1 MALRA
6 ANWAAAEYVGG
17 IPMVVFSAL
26 IFRLSLTPHL
36 VEMVGPKAERGR
48 RGRIESHA
56 SMT

>member
-36 VEMVGPKAERGR
+36 VEMVGPERGR